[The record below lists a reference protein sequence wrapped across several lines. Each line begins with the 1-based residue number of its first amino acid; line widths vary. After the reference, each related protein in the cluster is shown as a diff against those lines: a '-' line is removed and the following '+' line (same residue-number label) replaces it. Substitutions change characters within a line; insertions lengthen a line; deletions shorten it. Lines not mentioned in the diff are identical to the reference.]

1 MRARPFV
8 AIVAARLYAELGTI
22 EFTLLAALLVGMLAP
37 QGLAGPIAFCC
48 LAGIAVALAA
58 SPGRRP
64 HLDHCEQSAPLFG
77 RELAR
82 AKASAPCI
90 AAVLTATAYLGA
102 AQTRGGSGTPFAA
115 PVVLSA
121 VVACTLVA
129 LCAAIRRGLPRA
141 LYLGV
146 AVAAGAAAYSIAA
159 VAGCVWGELLFCAV
173 AAFFAV
179 RQYGEALAR
188 YDPM

>member
-8 AIVAARLYAELGTI
+8 AIVTARLYAELGAI

-37 QGLAGPIAFCC
+37 QGLLGPVAFCC

-58 SPGRRP
+58 SPGRHP

-82 AKASAPCI
+82 AKAFAPCI
-90 AAVLTATAYLGA
+90 AAVLTAAAYLAA
-102 AQTRGGSGTPFAA
+102 AQTRGGVGTPFAA
-115 PVVLSA
+115 PIVLSA
-121 VVACTLVA
+121 VILCTLVA
-129 LCAAIRRGLPRA
+129 LCAAIRKGLPRT

-146 AVAAGAAAYSIAA
+146 AVAAGAAAYWIA
-159 VAGCVWGELLFCAV
+159 VAGYVWGELLFCAV